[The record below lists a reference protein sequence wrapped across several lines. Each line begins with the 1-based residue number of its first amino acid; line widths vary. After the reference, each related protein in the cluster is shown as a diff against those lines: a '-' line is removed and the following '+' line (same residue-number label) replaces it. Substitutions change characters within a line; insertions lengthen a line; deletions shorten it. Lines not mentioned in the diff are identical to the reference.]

1 MEGLDLIPENDEKEL
16 DDLISGKINNIN
28 LFKNEKNKKN
38 VNKQLEEINLFNRTI
53 LNTNNWGSSN
63 LRGNPKENSQNI
75 FHFKPDVKDIEKEIG
90 KNIYNTK
97 LPRARQYTKAIL
109 KNSLSLNSSK
119 GFIGTN
125 LLSTMYKTNV
135 LNSTG
140 SKNLINSGSFTSGLS
155 KSLAAGNNS
164 NFMSSENFNLNKK

>member
-1 MEGLDLIPENDEKEL
+1 M
-16 DDLISGKINNIN
+16 
-28 LFKNEKNKKN
+28 
-38 VNKQLEEINLFNRTI
+38 
-53 LNTNNWGSSN
+53 
-63 LRGNPKENSQNI
+63 
-75 FHFKPDVKDIEKEIG
+75 
-90 KNIYNTK
+90 
-97 LPRARQYTKAIL
+97 
-109 KNSLSLNSSK
+109 NSSK

>member
-75 FHFKPDVKDIEKEIG
+75 FHFKPDVKDIEKFAHWLLPDFYRIG
-90 KNIYNTK
+90 LDLYI
-97 LPRARQYTKAIL
+97 
-109 KNSLSLNSSK
+109 
-119 GFIGTN
+119 
-125 LLSTMYKTNV
+125 V
-135 LNSTG
+135 
-140 SKNLINSGSFTSGLS
+140 
-155 KSLAAGNNS
+155 
-164 NFMSSENFNLNKK
+164 